1 MKRTRLS
8 LFYLAGY
15 LLPTGLALM
24 VQPQATLRLLQ
35 ARGDYG
41 DVLPRFCGIL
51 LLALGIMVAN
61 IIWIGAEGM
70 YPGTLAARIVILA
83 GLGWLFAQT
92 RDPFFA
98 VVTAVV
104 AVGFLL
110 TLGSYVADR
119 RSAATRGSGGPPRF

>member
-15 LLPTGLALM
+15 LLPTGLALA
-24 VQPQATLRLLQ
+24 VQPQATMRLLQ

-41 DVLPRFCGIL
+41 DALPRFAGIL
-51 LLALGIMVAN
+51 LLALGILVAH
-61 IIWIGAEGM
+61 IIWARAEAL

-83 GLGWLFAQT
+83 GLVGLYWQT

-98 VVTAVV
+98 VVTVVV
-104 AVGFLL
+104 AVGFVL
-110 TLGSYVADR
+110 TLGCYVSDR
-119 RSAATRGSGGPPRF
+119 RSTTPR